1 MVKRAYPRK
10 KEEERR
16 IPVTLSLSG
25 DTLRYFREA
34 LSISEGHE
42 PTAEECKQKAI
53 DLAYGA
59 IGAYVRQHSEM
70 IAQHGA
76 IIV

>member
-1 MVKRAYPRK
+1 MPKRAYPRK
-10 KEEERR
+10 RAEERR

-42 PTAEECKQKAI
+42 PTVEECKEKAI
-53 DLAYGA
+53 DLAYAA
-59 IGAYVRQHSEM
+59 IGAYIKREIKSYME
-70 IAQHGA
+70 AE
-76 IIV
+76 IV